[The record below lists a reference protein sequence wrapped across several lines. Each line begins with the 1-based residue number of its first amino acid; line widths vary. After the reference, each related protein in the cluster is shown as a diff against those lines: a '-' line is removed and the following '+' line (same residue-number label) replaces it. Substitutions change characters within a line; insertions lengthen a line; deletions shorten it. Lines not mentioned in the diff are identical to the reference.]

1 MVRSLSRRR
10 WTSLLVLASVAALA
24 VPANAGAARPDD
36 ALRQDFQTKATA
48 GLERLLDEMAGHK
61 GNISGRRYVDGTWLG
76 DPGCW
81 WCSIAPVLPAAVLAR
96 LQGPTSRWLP
106 IAKETVQETIRR
118 YQQADG
124 SFATSPADAQFGTF
138 VTGQYLAGAYLEL
151 EPYLSPRRRASW
163 RRSID
168 RAARWLVPR
177 LSYYVNGNVNLGE
190 TTFVDLAWRVT
201 GDRSLARAYRRSLR
215 FTLAPGGGHPGY
227 GLTYLDRPRRA
238 DGADGAAFLAEGLVG
253 VAPGFDTNYTLVQ
266 DDHAAM
272 LYAFSRAPEA
282 RRLLNLLTNT
292 LVRRADPHT
301 WLIEAVNGSR
311 HPNTSS
317 VVRYES
323 PGLAMAALAA
333 GRRDLRPRV
342 MNHLVQCLRGF
353 HALLSQGPGH
363 QDSVSEYATA
373 LIALQPRRDV
383 SGHRR

>member
-1 MVRSLSRRR
+1 MV
-10 WTSLLVLASVAALA
+10 ALA
-24 VPANAGAARPDD
+24 VPTTARAAD
-36 ALRQDFQTKATA
+36 APSPLRQAFQTRAEA
-48 GLERLLDEMAGHK
+48 GVERLLDEMAGRR
-61 GNISGRRYVDGTWLG
+61 GNVSGRRYENGTWVG

-81 WCSIAPVLPAAVLAR
+81 WCSVAPVLPAAVLAR
-96 LQGPTSRWLP
+96 LQGRRSRWLP
-106 IAKETVQETIRR
+106 IAEQTVQETLRR
-118 YQQADG
+118 YQQPDG
-124 SFATSPADAQFGTF
+124 SLATSPADAQFGTF

-151 EPYLSPRRRASW
+151 EPFLSARRRTRW
-163 RRSID
+163 RHAID

-190 TTFVDLAWRVT
+190 SVFIDLAYRVT
-201 GDRSLARAYRRSLR
+201 GDRALARAYRRSLH
-215 FTLAPGGGHPGY
+215 FTLAPGPAHPGY

-238 DGADGAAFLAEGLVG
+238 DGSDGAAFLAEGLVG

-266 DDHAAM
+266 NDHAAM

-292 LVRRADPHT
+292 LVRRADPQT
-301 WLIEAVNGSR
+301 WLIQAVNDSR
-311 HPNTSS
+311 HPNTRS

-342 MNHLVQCLRGF
+342 MDHLTQCLRGF

-363 QDSVSEYATA
+363 EDSVSEYATA

-383 SGHRR
+383 SGRRR

>member
-10 WTSLLVLASVAALA
+10 RTSLLALASVAALA
-24 VPANAGAARPDD
+24 APANACAKDT
-36 ALRQDFQTKATA
+36 LRQEFQAKAEA
-48 GLERLLDEMAGHK
+48 GVERLLDEMAGNR
-61 GNISGRRYVDGTWLG
+61 GNVSGRRYVDGTWLG

-81 WCSIAPVLPAAVLAR
+81 WCSVAPVLPAAVLAR

-106 IAKETVQETIRR
+106 IAQETVEETIRR
-118 YQQADG
+118 YQQPDG

-138 VTGQYLAGAYLEL
+138 VTGQYLAGAYLQL
-151 EPYLSPRRRASW
+151 EPYLSAPRRTQW
-163 RRSID
+163 RRAID

-190 TTFVDLAWRVT
+190 TAFVDLAWRVT
-201 GDRSLARAYRRSLR
+201 GDRSLARAYRRALR
-215 FTLAPGGGHPGY
+215 FTLAPGPGHPGY

-238 DGADGAAFLAEGLVG
+238 DGRDGAAFLAEGLVG
-253 VAPGFDTNYTLVQ
+253 VVPGFDTNYTLVQ
-266 DDHAAM
+266 NDHAAM

-301 WLIEAVNGSR
+301 WLIEAINDSR
-311 HPNTSS
+311 HPNTRS

-342 MNHLVQCLRGF
+342 MDHLAQCLRGF

-383 SGHRR
+383 SGRRR